1 MTLWNPMTLPSVF
14 KTLYGSDPCIQIR
27 KIQWCKIIPDVIN
40 VTPPEYQH
48 TQLCKI
54 DTVMVI
60 FDTIAKILK
69 AGHQHTC
76 KYSFYTKR
84 NNIAISK
91 FCKPIH
97 ILPVSGYPFPLKGC
111 PPSANSNPMFIIERD
126 K

>member
-1 MTLWNPMTLPSVF
+1 MTLPSVF

-54 DTVMVI
+54 DTMMVI

-76 KYSFYTKR
+76 MYSFYTKWD
-84 NNIAISK
+84 NIAIMWCNRRIKATPLQK
-91 FCKPIH
+91 FC
-97 ILPVSGYPFPLKGC
+97 C
-111 PPSANSNPMFIIERD
+111 
-126 K
+126 